1 MSRVLLLHKSAQII
15 SVSKAALF
23 DHDLVHII
31 GDSRKILESDLH
43 LYSASVNPYQRWI
56 AIRSVIVHGVLATL
70 PRNGLYVLAKL
81 IKIYV

>member
-1 MSRVLLLHKSAQII
+1 MSRVLLLHKSTQII
-15 SVSKAALF
+15 SVSKVSLF
-23 DHDLVHII
+23 DHDLVYII

-43 LYSASVNPYQRWI
+43 LYNTSVHSYQRWI
-56 AIRSVIVHGVLATL
+56 AIRSVIVHGVLTAL